1 MTSSNPTCDIFC
13 RVVDNFGDIGVC
25 WRLAR
30 QLAAEHGISVRLV
43 VDDLHAFG
51 RIAPAVDSDTR
62 VQTADGVTI
71 VHWLE
76 SIDLDQSACLV
87 IEAFACELPESYLQR
102 MVTACNPPVWIN
114 LEYLSAE
121 PWVAE
126 HHLLPSPHP
135 TLPLCK
141 WFFFPGFTSDT
152 GGLIRERGVETSWSL
167 ALAQPSGPASV
178 FVFCYPGAPL
188 DSLLDAIEVRGEPTT
203 ITIPGHEPADKPKH
217 WRGPQAESAAKAAPV
232 LAFCSAGFV
241 AQSLFDDMLRR
252 HAVLFVRGEDSFVR
266 AQWAAKPF
274 VWQIYPQP
282 GDAHRIKLDAFLDLY
297 CRGLDA
303 AAAEAMGKM
312 WRAWNEADDPA
323 MPGAWDNFM
332 AHLPALQAHAVRWA
346 ERLAQMPDLASN
358 LLSFYKKNAK
368 I

>member
-1 MTSSNPTCDIFC
+1 MTRNNPTCDIFC

-30 QLAAEHGISVRLV
+30 QLAAEHGMSIRLV
-43 VDDLHAFG
+43 VDDTRAFC
-51 RIAPAVDSDTR
+51 RIAPDVDPDAR
-62 VQTADGVTI
+62 IQCVDGVTI
-71 VHWLE
+71 VPWLDA
-76 SIDLDQSACLV
+76 IDLAESASLV
-87 IEAFACELPESYLQR
+87 IEAFACELPESYLRR
-102 MVTACNPPVWIN
+102 MVAAGNPPVWIN

-141 WFFFPGFTSDT
+141 WFFFPGFTAGT
-152 GGLIRERGVETSWSL
+152 GGLIREREVTNWL
-167 ALAQPSGPASV
+167 PHAAAAPSGATAV

-188 DSLLDAIEVRGEPTT
+188 DGLLDAIEVRGEPT
-203 ITIPGHEPADKPKH
+203 IVNLPDPVP
-217 WRGPQAESAAKAAPV
+217 AAKLQHRRALQAKSASNAASV
-232 LAFCSAGFV
+232 LELRSPGFV
-241 AQSLFDDMLRR
+241 AQPLFDGLLRE
-252 HAVLFVRGEDSFVR
+252 HKVLFVRGEDSFVR

-274 VWQIYPQP
+274 IWQIYPQA
-282 GDAHRIKLDAFLDLY
+282 GDAHRIKLDAFLKLY

-303 AAAEAMGKM
+303 AAAAAMREL
-312 WRAWNEADDPA
+312 WRAWNDADA
-323 MPGAWDNFM
+323 AALAGAWAGFM

-346 ERLAQMPDLASN
+346 EGLAQMPDLASN